1 MSGTVAKEVDPTP
14 TSVPTAR
21 TTDGDAAGRDASAGP
36 RARRTARRHD
46 RRSPPGPVTVGRGAA
61 TGDPRVTASAR
72 DRSCASRSAD
82 HGIGIPARDLD
93 RIFERFYR
101 VDHGRSRD
109 TGGTGLGLSI
119 VRHVANNH
127 QGWVDVESRE
137 GEGSTFTL
145 VLPLQPERLP

>member
-1 MSGTVAKEVDPTP
+1 MITAEPEAGTGAGSGGDRLLERTRWRIEECRE
-14 TSVPTAR
+14 SVR
-21 TTDGDAAGRDASAGP
+21 LS
-36 RARRTARRHD
+36 
-46 RRSPPGPVTVGRGAA
+46 VQ
-61 TGDPRVTASAR
+61 
-72 DRSCASRSAD
+72 D
-82 HGIGIPARDLD
+82 HGVGIPARDLD

-101 VDHGRSRD
+101 VDHGRSRV

-145 VLPLQPERLP
+145 VLPIQAERVV

>member
-1 MSGTVAKEVDPTP
+1 MHEHGHKKPSHSSSDNFTSSVKDAERRGTERHTFTASAEVVEITSGARF
-14 TSVPTAR
+14 AGR
-21 TTDGDAAGRDASAGP
+21 TTDDEVRLE
-36 RARRTARRHD
+36 
-46 RRSPPGPVTVGRGAA
+46 VE
-61 TGDPRVTASAR
+61 
-72 DRSCASRSAD
+72 D
-82 HGIGIPARDLD
+82 HGIGIPTRDLD

-145 VLPLQPERLP
+145 VLPIQTERVA

>member
-1 MSGTVAKEVDPTP
+1 MVG
-14 TSVPTAR
+14 
-21 TTDGDAAGRDASAGP
+21 
-36 RARRTARRHD
+36 D
-46 RRSPPGPVTVGRGAA
+46 RRQLVSAIHSLLENAVTFSYEEA
-61 TGDPRVTASAR
+61 TVKVSG
-72 DRSCASRSAD
+72 CQAD
-82 HGIGIPARDLD
+82 GEIRLSVSDTGVGIPTRDLE

-145 VLPLQPERLP
+145 VLPLQPDRHA